1 MITPRSL
8 QECPESAPRALK
20 SARGRPKSDSGAPK
34 WTRRGLPRRPGELLG
49 TILKRSNSKQAPFAD
64 QLLRDLRKRCI
75 GTDFS
80 SNFHSCAKASNL
92 IWTRPYRVEMRFGSS
107 ANDSPHLSERASK
120 IDPERHQ
127 IRTKIDQIRAKID
140 RNRSKSDKFRA
151 KIDRNRSK
159 IA

>member
-34 WTRRGLPRRPGELLG
+34 WTRRGLPERPGELLG
-49 TILKRSNSKQAPFAD
+49 TILRRPNSKQAPFAD

-80 SNFHSCAKASNL
+80 SIFHACAKASNL

-107 ANDSPHLSERASK
+107 ASDSTHLSETASQK
-120 IDPERHQ
+120 FKNGPLRG
-127 IRTKIDQIRAKID
+127 TKFKPRLREALA
-140 RNRSKSDKFRA
+140 SDGRCNSA
-151 KIDRNRSK
+151 SYL
-159 IA
+159 